1 MGGYYFRRTG
11 DHQPTAAMTSFGA
24 KVNNPVCR
32 FDYVEIMFDDNDRV
46 ALISQPVK
54 HAEQLSERI
63 IFLEG
68 VPEIAR
74 YDVIRV
80 GSTVKCTCH
89 FRTSGAARRS

>member
-54 HAEQLSERI
+54 HAEQLSYIMKVQAGGR
-63 IFLEG
+63 FVQHVKRAAG
-68 VPEIAR
+68 VSLRKFPRQLNALCFA
-74 YDVIRV
+74 
-80 GSTVKCTCH
+80 T
-89 FRTSGAARRS
+89 